1 MKNDRLGSKET
12 QNVEVTGVQMK
23 SSLKKKTNQPAK
35 SFSHTSRIN
44 WISS

>member
-23 SSLKKKTNQPAK
+23 SSLKKKTNQPPL
-35 SFSHTSRIN
+35 SFIRTR
-44 WISS
+44 